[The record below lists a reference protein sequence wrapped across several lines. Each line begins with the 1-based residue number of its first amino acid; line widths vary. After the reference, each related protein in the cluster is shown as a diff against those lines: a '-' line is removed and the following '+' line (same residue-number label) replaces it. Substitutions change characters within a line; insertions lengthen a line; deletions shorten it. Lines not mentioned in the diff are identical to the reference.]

1 MNVVILKRIFKHSTK
16 CIIRRNHSAVYK
28 FYCIITLFL
37 TFQTSAQ
44 LDIQNQVLATGG
56 NSYNSTVL
64 LLDYTL
70 GEPFTSAFSGSSFP
84 ALTQGFQQPRR
95 VKVFQPQFN
104 IGLEEF
110 AENGFEIYPNPFT
123 NELFIKILT
132 KDIVGVALYDAS
144 GRLVCTQAIN
154 SIETKLYLSQLAPG
168 TYRLVISA
176 SDGQVEN
183 YPIIKI

>member
-1 MNVVILKRIFKHSTK
+1 MKEAILKRIFKDSMK
-16 CIIRRNHSAVYK
+16 CIISPNHGVKHK

-37 TFQTSAQ
+37 TFQASAQ
-44 LDIQNQVLATGG
+44 LDVQNQVLASGG
-56 NSYNSTVL
+56 SSYNSSVL
-64 LLDYTL
+64 MLDYTF
-70 GEPFTSAFSGSSFP
+70 GEPFTSTFAGSSFP

-95 VKVFQPQFN
+95 VKVFQPQFSVG
-104 IGLEEF
+104 IDEF
-110 AENGFEIYPNPFT
+110 AENSFEIYPNPFT

-144 GRLVCTQAIN
+144 GRLVCTQTIN